1 METLREAKMMD
12 VAEILRYDTHIAP
25 DVLTHRMRDGLV
37 WLAEVD
43 GTIVGV
49 LRFVIL
55 WGEHPFLEFLYIDA
69 AYRGRGIGRLCVS
82 EWERKMRA
90 LSYRYALT
98 SAREDETA
106 WRFYEK
112 LGYESVPQPVPTVHT
127 TMNRFYLKKI

>member
-55 WGEHPFLEFLYIDA
+55 WGEHPFLEFLYIK
-69 AYRGRGIGRLCVS
+69 IL
-82 EWERKMRA
+82 
-90 LSYRYALT
+90 
-98 SAREDETA
+98 
-106 WRFYEK
+106 WRI
-112 LGYESVPQPVPTVHT
+112 
-127 TMNRFYLKKI
+127 N

>member
-55 WGEHPFLEFLYIDA
+55 WESIRFLNFYISTPPIADA
-69 AYRGRGIGRLCVS
+69 GSDGFACRNGSGKC
-82 EWERKMRA
+82 
-90 LSYRYALT
+90 
-98 SAREDETA
+98 ARS
-106 WRFYEK
+106 
-112 LGYESVPQPVPTVHT
+112 LIV
-127 TMNRFYLKKI
+127 ML

>member
-69 AYRGRGIGRLCVS
+69 AYRGRGIGRLCVA

-112 LGYESVPQPVPTVHT
+112 LGYEKCGAFLPPEQAAEEWVF
-127 TMNRFYLKKI
+127 RKKL

>member
-106 WRFYEK
+106 RRFYEK

>member
-69 AYRGRGIGRLCVS
+69 PIADAGSDGFACRNGSGKC
-82 EWERKMRA
+82 
-90 LSYRYALT
+90 
-98 SAREDETA
+98 ARS
-106 WRFYEK
+106 
-112 LGYESVPQPVPTVHT
+112 LIV
-127 TMNRFYLKKI
+127 ML